1 MAFSAFLSTE
11 NDLHHNLRP
20 NIGGHTS
27 RHNSR
32 VPSENLNGRARGGDG
47 DVFFSREKKG
57 YGGANEKRLKVS
69 KEKAERER
77 GNASATRQRKCH
89 NNNINSK

>member
-32 VPSENLNGRARGGDG
+32 VPSESNLNGQGEGVLFLWEKVMGEGG
-47 DVFFSREKKG
+47 
-57 YGGANEKRLKVS
+57 EKRRFERKG
-69 KEKAERER
+69 RER
-77 GNASATRQRKCH
+77 KGKRVRRGSENV
-89 NNNINSK
+89 